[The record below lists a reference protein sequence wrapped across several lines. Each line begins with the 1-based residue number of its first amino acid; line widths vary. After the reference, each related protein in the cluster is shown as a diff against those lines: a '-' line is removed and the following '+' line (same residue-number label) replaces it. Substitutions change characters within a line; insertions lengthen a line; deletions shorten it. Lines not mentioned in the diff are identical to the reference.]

1 MSAFTVRFIDVAFG
15 ERAEGVGSMQVQGD
29 EHGELPVGHEFHG
42 SLLAD
47 PAGEAQRRST
57 HIGDLSTK
65 LFIRHINY

>member
-1 MSAFTVRFIDVAFG
+1 
-15 ERAEGVGSMQVQGD
+15 MQVQGD